1 MIPKDIELL
10 TADLIQVA
18 WQRNQAQ
25 LFQNFTAAIHS
36 VLMDLGMSCDEEMA
50 KPENRKSDWGTK

>member
-25 LFQNFTAAIHS
+25 PFQNFAAAILS
-36 VLMDLGMSCDEEMA
+36 VLMDLGMACDEEMA
-50 KPENRKSDWGTK
+50 KPENEESRWRLK